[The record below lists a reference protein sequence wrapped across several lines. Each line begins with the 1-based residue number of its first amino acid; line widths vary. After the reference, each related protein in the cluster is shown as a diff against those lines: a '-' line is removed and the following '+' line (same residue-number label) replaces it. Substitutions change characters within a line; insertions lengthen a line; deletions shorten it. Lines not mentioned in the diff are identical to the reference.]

1 MIRAVIFD
9 CFGVLTTD
17 GWLAVKERYFAADG
31 QASLQASLLNRQAD
45 TGQIKQADYL
55 RELAQLAGVS
65 EQTIL
70 DLNSRH
76 SPNDQLFSYIRHNL
90 KNYYRIGLLSN
101 ASADWLDE
109 LFAPWQV
116 ELFEAKTFSFELGV
130 VKPHHL
136 MYETIAAKLDIPIS
150 QCLMIDDRENFCLGA
165 RDAGMQ
171 AIQFKSNPQT
181 ITAIEEVLYARAA

>member
-65 EQTIL
+65 EQTIA
-70 DLNSRH
+70 D
-76 SPNDQLFSYIRHNL
+76 IRQMIN
-90 KNYYRIGLLSN
+90 
-101 ASADWLDE
+101 
-109 LFAPWQV
+109 FFP
-116 ELFEAKTFSFELGV
+116 TFV
-130 VKPHHL
+130 
-136 MYETIAAKLDIPIS
+136 
-150 QCLMIDDRENFCLGA
+150 
-165 RDAGMQ
+165 
-171 AIQFKSNPQT
+171 
-181 ITAIEEVLYARAA
+181 IT